1 MSGCTGMN
9 GVLDIPANLI
19 TLTMRNCDGITR
31 LTSPPTSKLVT
42 LDISDCDTIARFD
55 PSPTLTNLRVEN
67 SGLTYLDLTGT
78 NVSTL
83 NIPPEMYAQLQYL
96 KLTGSKVKVPGLLKY
111 QIPSGAKWILY

>member
-9 GVLDIPANLI
+9 GVLDIPANLT
-19 TLTMRNCDGITR
+19 TLTMKNCDGITR
-31 LTSPPTSKLVT
+31 LTSPTTSKLVT

-78 NVSTL
+78 NVSTFDITP
-83 NIPPEMYAQLQYL
+83 NMYPRLQYL
-96 KLTGSKVKVPGLLKY
+96 KLTGSKVKVSGLLKY
-111 QIPSGAKWILY
+111 PVPSGAKWILY